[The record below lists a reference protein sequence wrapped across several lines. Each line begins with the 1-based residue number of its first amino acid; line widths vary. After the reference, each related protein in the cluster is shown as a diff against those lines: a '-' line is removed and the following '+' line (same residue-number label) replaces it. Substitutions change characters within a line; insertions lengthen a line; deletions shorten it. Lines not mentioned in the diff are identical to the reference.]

1 LTFSILAHDPRT
13 HVVGIAIASRFFA
26 VGAICPFVFP
36 GVGAIVT
43 QALGHPPFG
52 AAAEA
57 LLRRNLT
64 ADEVIERL
72 LVNDPNREARQL
84 HLLDAQGRFAAFT
97 GSACLAEAGD
107 RQSGTVSVAGNMLA
121 SAEVLPAA
129 MAGFAAGGGLA
140 ARLLAALAAAH
151 AAGGDQ
157 RGQQAAALLIYGSQ
171 PFPLLS
177 LRVDDDPDAVA
188 RLVALAD
195 AASADYL
202 PYMRRFFPADECQA
216 VFG

>member
-1 LTFSILAHDPRT
+1 MTFSILAHDPEARLIG
-13 HVVGIAIASRFFA
+13 VAIASRFFA
-26 VGAICPFVFP
+26 VGAICPFIFP

-52 AAAEA
+52 AAAET

-72 LVNDPNREARQL
+72 LASDPKREERQL
-84 HLLDAQGRFAAFT
+84 HLLDAHGHFAAFT
-97 GSACLAEAGD
+97 GSACIAEAGAWQND
-107 RQSGTVSVAGNMLA
+107 TVSVAGNMLA

-129 MAGFAAGGGLA
+129 MAGFEADGGLV
-140 ARLLAALAAAH
+140 ARLLTALTAAH
-151 AAGGDQ
+151 TAGGDQ

-171 PFPLLS
+171 PFPLMS
-177 LRVDDDPDAVA
+177 LRIDDDPDAVA

-195 AASADYL
+195 AAAADYL
-202 PYMRRFFPADECQA
+202 PYMSRFFPSKELQA
-216 VFG
+216 ALG